1 MLKQQ
6 YNIAICEK
14 CDIMKKESKCENG
27 KRGNHMANYI
37 DNVNLYITKMKI
49 KQTFVSFKSGI
60 NTSTLSRILNGSREV
75 NLSEMEK
82 IAKALGKK
90 VEFFLDENFSV
101 PELPTAASENIV
113 FYVGEPSKEQE
124 KVAMQLLE
132 LLENVDEVLSSKG
145 RYTNTIGE

>member
-1 MLKQQ
+1 
-6 YNIAICEK
+6 
-14 CDIMKKESKCENG
+14 
-27 KRGNHMANYI
+27 MANYI

-75 NLSEMEK
+75 SLSEMEK

-90 VEFFLDENFSV
+90 VDFFLDENFYV
-101 PELPTAASENIV
+101 PEIPTVASSNIV
-113 FYVGEPSKEQE
+113 FYVGEPGREQE

-132 LLENVDEVLSSKG
+132 LLENVDEVLSVKW
-145 RYTNTIGE
+145 RFTDMIGE